1 MEKWK
6 FSWAWEKILGQ
17 TGERIVKKKKK
28 QLKKNDIK
36 IDDIYFLQMDKR
48 SLSDI
53 KELVQGQ
60 IANKVK
66 DPGFKFSQLGYSQ
79 YGPNH

>member
-1 MEKWK
+1 
-6 FSWAWEKILGQ
+6 
-17 TGERIVKKKKK
+17 
-28 QLKKNDIK
+28 
-36 IDDIYFLQMDKR
+36 MDKR

>member
-1 MEKWK
+1 MEIQLSLRKNT
-6 FSWAWEKILGQ
+6 E
-17 TGERIVKKKKK
+17 TRERIVKKKKK
-28 QLKKNDIK
+28 KKNDIK
-36 IDDIYFLQMDKR
+36 IDTYFLQMNKL
-48 SLSDI
+48 SLSNI
-53 KELVQGQ
+53 KELVQHH

>member
-1 MEKWK
+1 MEIQLSLRKNT
-6 FSWAWEKILGQ
+6 E
-17 TGERIVKKKKK
+17 TRERIVKKKKK
-28 QLKKNDIK
+28 KNDIK
-36 IDDIYFLQMDKR
+36 IDTYFLQMNKL
-48 SLSDI
+48 SLSNI
-53 KELVQGQ
+53 KELVQHH

>member
-1 MEKWK
+1 M
-6 FSWAWEKILGQ
+6 KIQLSLRKNSG
-17 TGERIVKKKKK
+17 TNRRKNSKKKKK